1 MADDNEIMLA
11 MMNGI
16 SFAGTKMKNETD
28 EQNVRTKARGKQYH
42 TGAHASGA
50 ARHKAEIRQ
59 RVKNRA
65 SQRKGRGK

>member
-1 MADDNEIMLA
+1 MANDNEILRA

-16 SFAGTKMKNETD
+16 SFSGAKMKKEEDPNK
-28 EQNVRTKARGKQYH
+28 VKTKARGKQYH
-42 TGAHASGA
+42 TGAHGSGA

-65 SQRKGRGK
+65 SQRKGR